1 MCICRG
7 ICAGDPRNVALGI
20 HWDGFLTSKHGS
32 RSCWSVS
39 ANVLNAKKGGPL
51 QNLPILFIPLHSQS
65 DAIHARM
72 NDAKCAFLRP
82 LIEDLEHLFVEGF
95 QVDFQVPNQY
105 ISEHLPIMQDGPT
118 TIRVI
123 LMLVIGDHPA
133 QCRIGQLKSSGKS
146 GCRRCVMHTS
156 LTVQGQ
162 YVYDHNR
169 IQVHS

>member
-1 MCICRG
+1 
-7 ICAGDPRNVALGI
+7 
-20 HWDGFLTSKHGS
+20 
-32 RSCWSVS
+32 
-39 ANVLNAKKGGPL
+39 
-51 QNLPILFIPLHSQS
+51 
-65 DAIHARM
+65 M

-82 LIEDLEHLFVEGF
+82 LIEDLKHLFVKGF

-105 ISEHLPIMQDGPT
+105 ISEHLPIMQNGST

-123 LMLVIGDHPA
+123 LMLVIGDHPV
-133 QCRIGQLKSSGKS
+133 QCRIDQLKSSGKS

-162 YVYDHNR
+162 YVYDHNL